1 MPGRKLDDLVKRL
14 QEAKKN
20 KEVTSIGY
28 HGNIVTV
35 WERLV
40 EHMQETG
47 ERLVDLGSDQVGEAI
62 GHFKK
67 MAKFSEIP
75 KYIRTLACP
84 SVKCLSYLNFPDELS
99 RPVRRR
105 LLPSS
110 VDI

>member
-1 MPGRKLDDLVKRL
+1 MPGHKLDDLVKRL

-47 ERLVDLGSDQVGEAI
+47 ERLVDLGSDQVGEAKTGLFYFVSI
-62 GHFKK
+62 NGMENQPYK
-67 MAKFSEIP
+67 
-75 KYIRTLACP
+75 C
-84 SVKCLSYLNFPDELS
+84 SVRLKVHPYVPNANLSNLNDFPHSDVPGL
-99 RPVRRR
+99 V
-105 LLPSS
+105 
-110 VDI
+110 

>member
-1 MPGRKLDDLVKRL
+1 MINKKLLSMPGRKLDDLVKRL

-40 EHMQETG
+40 KHMQETG

-62 GHFKK
+62 GHFK
-67 MAKFSEIP
+67 MMPKFSEMP
-75 KYIRTLACP
+75 KYFWLGQ
-84 SVKCLSYLNFPDELS
+84 VLNVYS
-99 RPVRRR
+99 
-105 LLPSS
+105 
-110 VDI
+110 I

>member
-62 GHFKK
+62 GHFK
-67 MAKFSEIP
+67 MMPKFSEIP
-75 KYIRTLACP
+75 KYVLWLAQ
-84 SVKCLSYLNFPDELS
+84 VLNVYP
-99 RPVRRR
+99 
-105 LLPSS
+105 
-110 VDI
+110 I

>member
-1 MPGRKLDDLVKRL
+1 MPDRKLDDLVKRL

-62 GHFKK
+62 GHFK
-67 MAKFSEIP
+67 MMPKFSEIHTYFGFP
-75 KYIRTLACP
+75 KCMFI
-84 SVKCLSYLNFPDELS
+84 LSDLS
-99 RPVRRR
+99 RRAVTTR
-105 LLPSS
+105 SEAVTTQFS
-110 VDI
+110 

>member
-1 MPGRKLDDLVKRL
+1 MISNKLLSMPDRKLDDLVKRL

-47 ERLVDLGSDQVGEAI
+47 ERLVDLGSDQVGEAK
-62 GHFKK
+62 GHFK
-67 MAKFSEIP
+67 MM
-75 KYIRTLACP
+75 LAQ
-84 SVKCLSYLNFPDELS
+84 VLNVYP
-99 RPVRRR
+99 
-105 LLPSS
+105 
-110 VDI
+110 I